1 MSVKISADEL
11 EEVYRV
17 ECACGMVSGNI
28 NDRRAGESIVE
39 SHSEHCDENCEVT
52 TGYIPGYA

>member
-1 MSVKISADEL
+1 MTVIRADDL

-17 ECACGMVSGNI
+17 ECDCGMVSGNI
-28 NDRRAGESIVE
+28 NSRGAGEAIVS
-39 SHSEHCDENCEVT
+39 SHKEKCSEHCEIT